1 MQNDSGDVIV
11 CVQEY
16 PEDGDQAVVS
26 FINLTTLETAK
37 NKECKAYAK
46 HIRAAM
52 QNGSRSTG
60 GVDLVC
66 QGYSDMVTSYEVRPP
81 CFVTDVVT
89 LYG

>member
-1 MQNDSGDVIV
+1 MQNDSGDVII

-16 PEDGDQAVVS
+16 PEDGDQAVVY
-26 FINLTTLETAK
+26 FVNLITLEADK
-37 NKECKAYAK
+37 HKQCKVYAK

-52 QNGSRSTG
+52 QNGSKSTG
-60 GVDLVC
+60 GVKLICYGDVPKVESHETKL
-66 QGYSDMVTSYEVRPP
+66 P